1 MSENNI
7 PDALEAD
14 ETASTSCSRRIWE
27 IEIDGELI
35 RVTEEVYRAYKR
47 PRWAEHKR
55 DERESRCI
63 DEKGNRCMRPCS
75 KCNEKRTGKPLS
87 LDKLFES
94 GTDIPDGE
102 DTATTAERNLL
113 IAELRVALD
122 EFCILDRRIAELFGD
137 GIAEREI
144 AKTVG
149 LSQKGVNKRKAK
161 IFARLKERLSNF
173 I

>member
-7 PDALEAD
+7 PDALEAGG
-14 ETASTSCSRRIWE
+14 TASTSRSRRIWE

-35 RVTEEVYRAYKR
+35 RVTEEVYHAYKR
-47 PRWAEHKR
+47 PRWTEHKR

-63 DEKGNRCMRPCS
+63 DEKGNRCMKPCA
-75 KCNEKRTGKPLS
+75 KCNKKRTGKPLS
-87 LDKLFES
+87 LDRLFES

-102 DTATTAERNLL
+102 DAATTTERNLL
-113 IAELRVALD
+113 LAELRGALG
-122 EFCILDRRIAELFGD
+122 ELCILDRRIAELFGE
-137 GIAEREI
+137 GKAEREI
-144 AKTVG
+144 AKAVG

-161 IFARLKERLSNF
+161 IFARLKERLANF

>member
-1 MSENNI
+1 MPKNNSC
-7 PDALEAD
+7 DAVGAD
-14 ETASTSCSRRIWE
+14 ETANTKYTRRIWE
-27 IEIDGELI
+27 VEIGGELI

-55 DERESRCI
+55 NERETRCV
-63 DEKGNRCMRPCS
+63 DENGNRCMKPCS
-75 KCNEKRTGKPLS
+75 KCNKKRIGKPLS
-87 LDKLFES
+87 LDRLQES
-94 GTDIPDGE
+94 GIDIPDGE
-102 DTATTAERNLL
+102 DAATTAERNLL

-122 EFCILDRRIAELFGD
+122 ELCILDRRIAVLFGD
-137 GIAEREI
+137 GKAEREI
-144 AKTVG
+144 AMAVG